1 MSVFNCCIFNNLT
14 VKKIGS
20 PAQVVQRTGFDR
32 SVLSIRSM
40 NETILAAILKNIIH
54 GFPETLYPMI
64 LTLHFKGKSR
74 LKNNLAC
81 MFVWLNTMGQGGH
94 VGGVLVINTIELNCK
109 TVRIFAY
116 SRLALS
122 RNEK

>member
-20 PAQVVQRTGFDR
+20 PEVVQRTGFDR
-32 SVLSIRSM
+32 SVLSIRST

-54 GFPETLYPMI
+54 GFHEALYPMI
-64 LTLHFKGKSR
+64 LTLYFKGKSR